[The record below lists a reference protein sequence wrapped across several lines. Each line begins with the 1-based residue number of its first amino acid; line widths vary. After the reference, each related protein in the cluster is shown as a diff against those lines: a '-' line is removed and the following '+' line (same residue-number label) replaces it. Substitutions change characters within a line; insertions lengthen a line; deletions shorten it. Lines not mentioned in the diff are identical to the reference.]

1 MPERRMEKNMQEKPA
16 ELAVVPNTGTQE
28 PVVLV
33 RINAQVTEAEHQKLK
48 IYAAKNR
55 TTISELLRKFIGTLK
70 D

>member
-1 MPERRMEKNMQEKPA
+1 MEKNMQEKPA

>member
-1 MPERRMEKNMQEKPA
+1 MQEKPA
-16 ELAVVPNTGTQE
+16 ELAVVPTTGTQE

>member
-1 MPERRMEKNMQEKPA
+1 MQEKPA
-16 ELAVVPNTGTQE
+16 ELAVVPNTSAPE
-28 PVVLV
+28 PVVWV
-33 RINAQVTEAEHQKLK
+33 RINAQVTQAEHQKLK

>member
-1 MPERRMEKNMQEKPA
+1 MQEKSTE
-16 ELAVVPNTGTQE
+16 ELAAAPNTSAPE
-28 PVVLV
+28 PAVLV

-55 TTISELLRKFIGTLK
+55 TTISELLRKFIGTLE

>member
-1 MPERRMEKNMQEKPA
+1 MPERRMEKMQEKPTEMA
-16 ELAVVPNTGTQE
+16 AVPNTGTQE

>member
-1 MPERRMEKNMQEKPA
+1 MQEKSTEPA
-16 ELAVVPNTGTQE
+16 AVPNASATE
-28 PVVLV
+28 PPVLV

-55 TTISELLRKFIGTLK
+55 TTISELLRTFIGTLK